1 MGEGSSLRSRSLE
14 ISRRDVITSAV
25 AACFAPP
32 AWGAVRDD
40 DWLRSVYRELHVDAH
55 FGQVPAPYENFNA
68 EAAADTFKAS
78 GFQMISYF
86 AVCNA
91 GYSYY
96 PTKIGVEH
104 PGLKRDF
111 TGEMTAALKKRG
123 IRVLAYVSAGPDRRY
138 GSEHPDW
145 VRVSRGPAA
154 GNRGGASQMCL
165 NSPWV
170 EQVHIPQLQELVALY
185 DVDGFFLDGLIAK
198 FIRGAC
204 YCRYCREAFGAE
216 IPAEDGDPKVFAHYQ
231 FLSRSGAR
239 YAERVI
245 GALQQKKPGLAF
257 VLNHIW
263 VTRNPVKPPAVVTQ
277 LVWEPAPPYTGV
289 LSMDFSFEAR
299 YLASQPGIANW
310 SCMTTRGNGW
320 GDYSLRDVST
330 FRHEAAVLLAGGG
343 RPYFGDDSY
352 PSGNPDPAV
361 YRTYGEV
368 NRRTAELEPFLKGF
382 APVKDIAVLLSADS
396 IWGNLPLNPPR
407 DWMNSPSSPGTAGA
421 HRALVEEHAQFSIL
435 NSELMAETLG
445 DYRALVLPEQCILS
459 DRECE
464 AIRRFVAAGGVLIA
478 TGETGTRDAKNQ
490 PLADFALADLLG
502 VKRIG
507 RADARRCFLRSG
519 MDVQV
524 SGAYQRIAANGATTL
539 LPLVPPV
546 GAKQAPAAEPEG
558 PGVTIHSFGKGQAV
572 YCAAPLYGAY
582 HQYGTPALRDLA
594 WWMLERVHPKSRRVM
609 ALENVP
615 ASIEA
620 TVHARG
626 EDRLLHLVSR
636 AQEYIPVE
644 GIRVRLEA
652 AARPRRVSAIP
663 EKETA
668 GFDWKN
674 GYIEFSARVSMHS
687 AYLIEA

>member
-1 MGEGSSLRSRSLE
+1 MTLTRREALRS
-14 ISRRDVITSAV
+14 
-25 AACFAPP
+25 AAAAYLAARAWPV
-32 AWGAVRDD
+32 WGAAREDE
-40 DWLRSVYRELHVDAH
+40 WLRGIYRELHVDAH
-55 FGQVPAPYENFNA
+55 FGQVPAPYENFHA
-68 EAAADTFKAS
+68 EAAAQMFHTA

-96 PTKIGVEH
+96 PTKIGVQH

-123 IRVLAYVSAGPDRRY
+123 VRVLAYVSAGPDRRY
-138 GSEHPDW
+138 SSEHPDW
-145 VRVSRGPAA
+145 VRVSRGPAQS
-154 GNRGGASQMCL
+154 GRGGAAQMCL

-170 EQVHIPQLQELVALY
+170 EQVHIPQLQELVSLY

-198 FIRGAC
+198 FLRGAC

-216 IPAEDGDPKVFAHYQ
+216 IPTADEDPKVFTHYQ

-245 GALQQKKPGLAF
+245 GALQRKKPGLAF

-289 LSMDFSFEAR
+289 LSQDFSFEAR
-299 YLASQPGIANW
+299 YLASQSGIMNW

-361 YRTYGEV
+361 YKTYGEV
-368 NRRTAELEPFLKGF
+368 NQHTAQLEPFVKGF
-382 APVKDIAVLLSADS
+382 APLKDIAVLLSADS
-396 IWGNLPLNPPR
+396 IWSGLPLNPPR
-407 DWMNSPSSPGTAGA
+407 DWMSSPSSPGTAGA
-421 HRALVEEHAQFSIL
+421 HKALVEGHAQFSIV
-435 NSELMAETLG
+435 NSELLAETLQE
-445 DYRALVLPEQCILS
+445 YRALVLPEQCILG
-459 DRECE
+459 DLECE
-464 AIRRFVAAGGVLIA
+464 AIRRFVSAGGMVIV
-478 TGETGTRDAKNQ
+478 TGETGTRDKKNQ
-490 PLADFALADLLG
+490 PLDNFALADVLG
-502 VKRIG
+502 VRRLG

-524 SGAYQRIAANGATTL
+524 SGAYQKIELNGATVL
-539 LPLVPPV
+539 LPLVAPA
-546 GAKQAPAAEPEG
+546 GAKQAPAPEPEG
-558 PGVTIHSFGKGQAV
+558 PGVTLHAFGKGQAL
-572 YCAAPLYGAY
+572 YCAAPLFGAY
-582 HQYGTPALRDLA
+582 QQYGTPALRELV
-594 WWMLERVHPKSRRVM
+594 WWMLERVHPPARRVV
-609 ALENVP
+609 ALENAP
-615 ASIEA
+615 ASIEVV
-620 TVHARG
+620 VHARG
-626 EDRLLHLVSR
+626 QDRLLHLVSR
-636 AQEYIPVE
+636 AQEFIPVE

-652 AARPRRVSAIP
+652 VVRPRGVSTIP
-663 EKETA
+663 EREPV
-668 GFDWKN
+668 GFEWQD
-674 GYIEFSARVSMHS
+674 GYIGFSARVSMHS